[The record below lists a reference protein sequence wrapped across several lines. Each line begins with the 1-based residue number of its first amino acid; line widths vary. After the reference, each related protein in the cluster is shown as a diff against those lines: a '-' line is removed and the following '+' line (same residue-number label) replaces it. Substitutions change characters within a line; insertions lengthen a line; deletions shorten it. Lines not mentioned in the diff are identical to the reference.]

1 MTEIKNIAIIWES
14 ETIGGVNSFLKY
26 LLQSKPFTDKEITIF
41 TNIENGGAN
50 LLIKDLKE
58 QKNIKFIFFKSF
70 FVFNRKRIFL
80 EKLLYYFLKPIL
92 LLITYFRFIKILSNH
107 KFDTLLC
114 SCGNYGS
121 FRSEQAAILAAEK
134 LKIPV
139 KSIIIH
145 HACVKPPLFMSLIFK
160 LIDYLLTKKL
170 TSLITVSKAT
180 KETLIKN
187 SNLLNNDRLESYVIH
202 NGVPKNNYEKKNYL
216 KLKKNDNK
224 KLVLKIGM
232 VSRLSPDKGHEDL
245 INAFS
250 KLTKEY
256 KDKMDIIIIGK
267 EERKQKRNLKNLIL
281 SVGLENKVEFLD
293 YVDLDSKK
301 IILSLD
307 LFLSLTKKYEGFGLS
322 IAEAM
327 SVGTPVLA
335 TDVGAVTEFFDNEC
349 GKLIKPNQV
358 EEIKE
363 ALMDFCDHK
372 IEWENKAKIAKSR
385 IEKNFNSEFMANN
398 YMNHL
403 SSKFYE
409 IIS

>member
-26 LLQSKPFTDKEITIF
+26 LLQSKPFMDKEITIF

-250 KLTKEY
+250 KLTQEY
-256 KDKMDIIIIGK
+256 KNWNLFIIDNSSIKLNIQLFISLIKSAIYSSAGFNIISCGSPFCITSPSRKIDISSPI
-267 EERKQKRNLKNLIL
+267 RKASSRSWVI
-281 SVGLENKVEFLD
+281 
-293 YVDLDSKK
+293 K
-301 IILSLD
+301 II
-307 LFLSLTKKYEGFGLS
+307 
-322 IAEAM
+322 
-327 SVGTPVLA
+327 VLC
-335 TDVGAVTEFFDNEC
+335 NLLC
-349 GKLIKPNQV
+349 
-358 EEIKE
+358 
-363 ALMDFCDHK
+363 
-372 IEWENKAKIAKSR
+372 
-385 IEKNFNSEFMANN
+385 NS
-398 YMNHL
+398 
-403 SSKFYE
+403 S
-409 IIS
+409 IISCILVRIRGSRAEKASSISKISASVAKARANPTLCCIPPDN